1 MAVLLNETS
10 NLRLRVS
17 LTSRISDGIERPA
30 ALAMDV
36 AVERYKPIASGDP
49 GAHRFV
55 PMVAFAGKPLLD
67 LDLIQFFE
75 AMDALLRRPA
85 EAPPLAVLEAST
97 EASLGLRIAPAAS
110 PTAAAPRT
118 FLVEVGLDLQALLEP
133 IGGAGSPPG
142 TDLALFRFPATG
154 PGVTAFYRSLLEEFA
169 GYPTDPSL
177 VLAGRP
183 E

>member
-17 LTSRISDGIERPA
+17 LTSRLSDGIERPA

-55 PMVAFAGKPLLD
+55 PMLAFAGKPLLD

-97 EASLGLRIAPAAS
+97 EASLALRIAPA
-110 PTAAAPRT
+110 PTQHTGTAAT
-118 FLVEVGLDLQALLEP
+118 FLVEIGIDLSALLEP
-133 IGGAGSPPG
+133 VGGAGSPAG
-142 TDLALFRFPATG
+142 TDLALFRFPVTG
-154 PGVTAFYRSLLEEFA
+154 PGVTAFYRALLEEFA
-169 GYPTDPSL
+169 GFPTDPSL

-183 E
+183 D